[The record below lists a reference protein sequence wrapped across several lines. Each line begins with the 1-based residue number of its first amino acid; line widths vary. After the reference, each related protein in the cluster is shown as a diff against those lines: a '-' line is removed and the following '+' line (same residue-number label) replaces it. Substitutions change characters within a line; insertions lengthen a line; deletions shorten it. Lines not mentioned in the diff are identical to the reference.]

1 MVAMNAG
8 ASLPFDPA
16 SLSFAF
22 TAGVF
27 TFLSPCSFSL
37 LPAYILYYLG
47 RDSSRHDTAWKGLVS
62 AIGILS
68 VFAVLGLISAHLGIL
83 LSSVSFSQVS
93 GLIFI
98 AMGIVTLLD
107 LRLPVLTPHVAPPRR
122 ADLLGLYLFGIAYG
136 MASIGCSL
144 AMFLSVVAY
153 ALSTE
158 SFLNGFL
165 SMISYSL
172 GIAIPLLL
180 MAFLGAD
187 ISAFVSK
194 RSAPLRPWLHRIG
207 GLALMAMG
215 AYLILRSYIGF

>member
-1 MVAMNAG
+1 MNAG
-8 ASLPFDPA
+8 ASLQFDPA

-47 RDSSRHDTAWKGLVS
+47 RDSSWHDTAWKGFVS
-62 AIGILS
+62 TLGILS
-68 VFAVLGLISAHLGIL
+68 VFIVLGLISAHLGIL
-83 LSSVSFSQVS
+83 LSSVSFTQVS
-93 GLIFI
+93 GLIFM

-107 LRLPVLTPHVAPPRR
+107 LRLPIRALRVTPPKRT
-122 ADLLGLYLFGIAYG
+122 DLLGLYLFGIAYG
-136 MASIGCSL
+136 MASTGCSL

-165 SMISYSL
+165 SIISYSL

-187 ISAFVSK
+187 ISAFASK
-194 RSAPLRPWLHRIG
+194 RSAPIRPWLHRIG
-207 GLALMAMG
+207 GLALMVIG
-215 AYLILRSYIGF
+215 TYLILRSFYGF